1 MFKMDAIRVD
11 KTDEQVLAALK
22 ENSRATVRQIA
33 KQINTPITTVHS
45 RLKRLTKEGIINRFT
60 IEPNYEKL
68 GKGIAAFVFASISHE
83 KLVDAKS
90 GISGLKKRLKG
101 FPEVEHVYAV
111 TGETDLILLV
121 RVGSI
126 NQLDEFLIKK
136 LRNITGIVKTTTLVV
151 LEED

>member
-1 MFKMDAIRVD
+1 MDE
-11 KTDEQVLAALK
+11 TDYAVLDALK
-22 ENSRATVRQIA
+22 QNSRATVRQIS
-33 KQINTPITTVHS
+33 KQINIPITTAHS
-45 RLKRLTKEGIINRFT
+45 RLKRLMKEGVIKRFT
-60 IEPNYEKL
+60 VEPNYDKL
-68 GKGIAAFVFASISHE
+68 GKAIAAFVFASINHE
-83 KLVDAKS
+83 KLVEAKR
-90 GISGLKKRLKG
+90 GISLLKKQLKG

-126 NQLDEFLIKK
+126 SQLDEFLIKK